1 MTTLKS
7 AEASDTM
14 IDVCS
19 GVSIDID
26 CDNEIHLLVTASKS
40 ERGWRS
46 V

>member
-1 MTTLKS
+1 MTPWQS

-26 CDNEIHLLVTASKS
+26 CDNEIHLLVTASES
-40 ERGWRS
+40 ERDRRS